1 MTLTDLGLLEETQT
15 CGSDYDRYG
24 NFRFT
29 HPDAAIVKRVLSVGN
44 FNADLN
50 FGFVAF
56 DHIGQAAVVLFICL
70 PREGW
75 TDIMYMLQDAGYGAS
90 AAIYFITFVV
100 IGSFFILNLAL
111 AVIWENFSDA
121 SVQEAEER
129 KIRKEISLT
138 ARKLAQE
145 FDIPPQSRF
154 RTFVRSI
161 VQHWVFNMMRVTL
174 ILVNTVMLSLDQY
187 PIDHELSGVVDTLN
201 FALTIA
207 FIFESVL
214 KIVGLGWKQWAF
226 DRYNVFDALLI
237 ALALIEIGLSPP
249 AFLLPSRGVTES
261 TVSSFTGLR
270 SFRIFTLFKLA
281 RSWPSLQKLLLTIL
295 STIQEIGN
303 FSVLLLLFMY
313 VYALVG
319 MQMFGNQFRFDAE
332 GFPVPLSKE
341 AAYIP
346 RSNFD
351 TILWSMVTIFQ
362 ILTGE
367 NWNEVFLNGWRSTGW
382 ASALYFLSLVICG
395 NFIILNLFLAILLS
409 NFEDQDANGPIFMLE
424 KEELR
429 RKSRVVPVRTA
440 SMTVS
445 VNERR
450 NTRESS
456 RVSSKRQRTNGRRRS
471 SIVRQPIDDDDSL
484 NSTTSKTKLMLP
496 LGSTQRL
503 TSTTMSDLG
512 SNRKNDKPPQ
522 RPSGRSLF
530 LFGPYNPIRT
540 NAWAIVHHPYF
551 DRIVLVLIAASTI
564 SVALDNPLNSPDS
577 SFVDTLGWVD
587 FTLTIFFVTEVVLKV
602 IAQGFYFNSN
612 AYLRNNW
619 NMMDF
624 VITAIAVP
632 SLQGSATP
640 KVLNS
645 LRTFRALRPLR
656 LINRN
661 PGLKLVVSS
670 LFASIPQMVNVLMVC
685 LLLLTIFSIIAV
697 NNLKGRLY
705 SCNGDAFDALLAEQQ
720 VLVTYPRLW
729 SNLTLGEQQW
739 FNAST
744 SVIYGDMT
752 ASNLTSRQLC
762 GFLNATW
769 GKTIPQSFDNVLLG
783 LRTFF
788 EISTTEGWVTLM
800 LASVDATAIDMQP
813 IPNYREGWT
822 LFFIAFIFLG
832 SFFIIQLFIGVV
844 IENFNKMKEKLD
856 GTYMLSGSQR
866 EWLMISEAIFNMRP
880 QRKQRMPRDRIR
892 RWCFRHAKSN
902 FLETFA
908 MGCIILNTFM
918 MGLSYFGEED
928 LYQAAIDNSNYFF
941 TVVFT
946 LEAAIKVIGLG
957 RYYWKDTWN
966 IFDFVIVVGSC
977 FGIVYTWAGGY
988 AVGTQ
993 ASTIRSVRV
1002 ARLIKLIQT
1011 APSLRQLVNTLIITL
1026 PSLVS
1031 VGGFL
1036 FLVFFIYAAMG
1047 VQLFAK
1053 VKFGELVT
1061 PHANFQTID
1070 RAMITLVRGLVL
1082 ARGVPIA
1089 VLTLGFI
1096 WCVCCWQFRCATG
1109 ERWNDLMH
1117 ELASSTNCVSDPP
1130 FDAHMCGFANFDGC
1144 LPLNGCGSQIAFA
1157 YFCSFTML
1165 VTFVLLNIVIAVI
1178 LEGFA
1183 NEKDRASGVLLPQHV
1198 RGNRVALDATGNC
1211 LTDVA
1216 ATAVL

>member
-1 MTLTDLGLLEETQT
+1 M
-15 CGSDYDRYG
+15 
-24 NFRFT
+24 
-29 HPDAAIVKRVLSVGN
+29 
-44 FNADLN
+44 
-50 FGFVAF
+50 
-56 DHIGQAAVVLFICL
+56 
-70 PREGW
+70 
-75 TDIMYMLQDAGYGAS
+75 
-90 AAIYFITFVV
+90 
-100 IGSFFILNLAL
+100 
-111 AVIWENFSDA
+111 
-121 SVQEAEER
+121 
-129 KIRKEISLT
+129 
-138 ARKLAQE
+138 
-145 FDIPPQSRF
+145 
-154 RTFVRSI
+154 
-161 VQHWVFNMMRVTL
+161 
-174 ILVNTVMLSLDQY
+174 
-187 PIDHELSGVVDTLN
+187 
-201 FALTIA
+201 
-207 FIFESVL
+207 
-214 KIVGLGWKQWAF
+214 
-226 DRYNVFDALLI
+226 
-237 ALALIEIGLSPP
+237 
-249 AFLLPSRGVTES
+249 
-261 TVSSFTGLR
+261 
-270 SFRIFTLFKLA
+270 
-281 RSWPSLQKLLLTIL
+281 LLTIL

-319 MQMFGNQFRFDAE
+319 MQMFGNQFRFDAD
-332 GFPVPLSKE
+332 GFPVSLAE
-341 AAYIP
+341 TAAYIP

-362 ILTGE
+362 VLTGE

-382 ASALYFLSLVICG
+382 ASTLYFLSLVICG

-409 NFEDQDANGPIFMLE
+409 NFEDQDANGPNFLHE

-429 RKSRVVPVRTA
+429 RKSRVVPMRTS

-445 VNERR
+445 VTERR
-450 NTRESS
+450 HTHEGS

-471 SIVRQPIDDDDSL
+471 SIVRQNVAVDDDSG
-484 NSTTSKTKLMLP
+484 NSATSKAKTISLSAIASTHRLP
-496 LGSTQRL
+496 NMGESGA
-503 TSTTMSDLG
+503 D
-512 SNRKNDKPPQ
+512 RKADKPPQ
-522 RPSGRSLF
+522 RPTGHSLF
-530 LFGPYNPIRT
+530 LFGPYNPIRA

-551 DRIVLVLIAASTI
+551 DSIVLVLIAASTV
-564 SVALDNPLNSPDS
+564 SVALDNPLDSPDN
-577 SFVDTLGWVD
+577 SFVDVLGWVN
-587 FTLTIFFVTEVVLKV
+587 FTLTIFFVTEVVFKV
-602 IAQGFYFNSN
+602 VAQGLYFNN
-612 AYLRNNW
+612 YAYLRNNW
-619 NMMDF
+619 NIMDF

-632 SLQGSATP
+632 GLQGSSTP
-640 KVLNS
+640 KVLHS

-685 LLLLTIFSIIAV
+685 LLLLTTFSIIAI

-705 SCNGDAFDALLAEQQ
+705 SCNGDAFDALSSEQQ
-720 VLVTYPRLW
+720 ALVTYPRAW
-729 SNLTLGEQQW
+729 SNLTLDEQHW

-744 SVIYGDMT
+744 AATYENMAISE
-752 ASNLTSRQLC
+752 LTSRQLC

-769 GKTIPQSFDNVLLG
+769 GKTIPQNFDNVLLA

-822 LFFIAFIFLG
+822 FFFIAFIFLG

-844 IENFNKMKEKLD
+844 IENFNKMKEKFD

-880 QRKQRMPRDRIR
+880 QRKQKMPRDRVR
-892 RWCFRHAKSN
+892 RWCFRHAKSS

-918 MGLSYFGEED
+918 MGLSYFGEEG
-928 LYQAAIDNSNYFF
+928 LYQSAIDNSNYFF

-957 RYYWKDTWN
+957 RYYWKDSWN

-977 FGIVYTWAGGY
+977 FGIVFTWAGGY

-1061 PHANFQTID
+1061 PHANFQTIG
-1070 RAMITLVRGLVL
+1070 RAMITLVRGPSAGQV
-1082 ARGVPIA
+1082 
-1089 VLTLGFI
+1089 
-1096 WCVCCWQFRCATG
+1096 RCG
-1109 ERWNDLMH
+1109 
-1117 ELASSTNCVSDPP
+1117 
-1130 FDAHMCGFANFDGC
+1130 G
-1144 LPLNGCGSQIAFA
+1144 
-1157 YFCSFTML
+1157 
-1165 VTFVLLNIVIAVI
+1165 
-1178 LEGFA
+1178 
-1183 NEKDRASGVLLPQHV
+1183 
-1198 RGNRVALDATGNC
+1198 
-1211 LTDVA
+1211 
-1216 ATAVL
+1216 